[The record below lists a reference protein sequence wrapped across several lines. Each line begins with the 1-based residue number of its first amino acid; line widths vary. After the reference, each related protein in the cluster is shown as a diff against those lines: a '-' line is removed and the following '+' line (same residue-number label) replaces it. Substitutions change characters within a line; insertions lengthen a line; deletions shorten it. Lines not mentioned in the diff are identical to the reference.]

1 MSSPNEIRK
10 GTVLNI
16 GGELNLV
23 IDFQRV
29 SPGKGSSFV
38 RTRVKNLKSGK
49 VVDTTFKSAESVEFA
64 DVQNKKM
71 QYLFSDG
78 DTYTFMDVVSFDQ
91 VTINKEDIG
100 DNVKYLKESLEVTV
114 VMYNDQALTIDLP
127 RKINYTVTSTQPA
140 VKGDTASG
148 NVQKDA
154 TMENGLLVR
163 VPIFLKEGDEISVN
177 TENGEYVERVNQ

>member
-38 RTRVKNLKSGK
+38 RTRVKNLKTGK
-49 VVDTTFKSAESVEFA
+49 VVDTTYKSAESVEFA
-64 DVQNKKM
+64 EVQNKKM

-78 DTYTFMDVVSFDQ
+78 DSCTFMDTVSFDQ
-91 VTINKEDIG
+91 VSMSKEDIG
-100 DNVKYLKESLEVTV
+100 DNAKYLKEGLEVTV
-114 VMYNDQALTIDLP
+114 VMHDDQALTIDLP

-163 VPIFLKEGDEISVN
+163 VPIFLKEGEEISVN
-177 TENGEYVERVNQ
+177 TENGEYVERVN